1 MCEVCKH
8 LPSTAGEAV
17 TMLKKAVPEIV
28 IEWDPHSAADKLCYN
43 FGMPLGVFLLVRVLS
58 SFNTLLTSKTQP
70 TPTRPLSTS
79 YVRSSPP
86 SLSTELRKGKH
97 CELST
102 TIYTINNTHQAGHR
116 GKLKNR

>member
-79 YVRSSPP
+79 YVRSYFRWTS
-86 SLSTELRKGKH
+86 RKGTGIPILI
-97 CELST
+97 LSVFV
-102 TIYTINNTHQAGHR
+102 
-116 GKLKNR
+116 